1 MPFSSLLPLANII
14 LKILTG
20 ASWNFKMA
28 PNLAKKSHPRVYCII
43 IKKECFKNWLSNWQ
57 IMGFIKTSL
66 RFSFNPH
73 NANWLRG
80 EKSSVR
86 TQSTWPLTWHSK
98 AYPGFLGRDWDPGV
112 GWGQSLPQ
120 APLVLKCCH
129 NLGRFRE
136 WRQSTFQCQG
146 SGFVP
151 LHKGDGP
158 GGGLVQSLV
167 HCSGHL
173 HLEHVQYFSPW
184 CFVASLV
191 TLRWLY
197 IARGTANS

>member
-73 NANWLRG
+73 NISWTRQERSSIRIEDRVSGPSINKKVNFLTRHIKVYTRFFNRG
-80 EKSSVR
+80 GN
-86 TQSTWPLTWHSK
+86 
-98 AYPGFLGRDWDPGV
+98 AGV
-112 GWGQSLPQ
+112 GWDQFDPY
-120 APLVLKCCH
+120 APSVLKCCH
-129 NLGRFRE
+129 G
-136 WRQSTFQCQG
+136 
-146 SGFVP
+146 
-151 LHKGDGP
+151 
-158 GGGLVQSLV
+158 
-167 HCSGHL
+167 
-173 HLEHVQYFSPW
+173 
-184 CFVASLV
+184 
-191 TLRWLY
+191 LRWRPLSTLGMGGSLPSS
-197 IARGTANS
+197 ARDQGLHFCTWCMALEMD